1 VSQRIRHSFGSFF
14 ARLLLGLLAVSV
26 PVMIVLAV
34 VLTRSAAGTLE
45 ESVGESFRLTADES
59 SAQITKWLQER
70 DSDVKILAT
79 LMTEPALGADASQD
93 LKHFSDVYG
102 AYAGIQVLDA
112 RGRILAGSHST
123 TRAILPP
130 RSSVR
135 ERALRS
141 AEMRTA
147 LRVDD
152 AVRVLVSRQFTA
164 AGGAR
169 RIVVA
174 DLKRA
179 AIATFLAEADNGV
192 AFTTLVV
199 DAEKR
204 VVAREGSELTAEQV
218 ASEGVG
224 AVFTEHSARRALAG
238 QSGWLRLD
246 GWVAGYSPVKSL
258 GWAVVTR
265 QHDYIALADVT
276 SQRRLAIVIVIAGIA
291 LTALFALLFARRV
304 TRPITALAATS
315 RHVTAGDLKARVTPA
330 GPRELRDLAESF
342 NGMVQGLDTLAGKV
356 RTASA
361 EISSSATQLAASS
374 EELSA
379 TATEQSAAA
388 VETSA
393 TMEELSRTSTSIAE
407 GATAVAHQSAETR
420 AVIAQADEDITASSV
435 RTLALSDQV
444 AQIGGILALINE
456 LADQTNLLALNAA
469 IEAARAGE
477 AGAGFAVVA
486 DEIRSLAERSKG
498 SAKEIATIIQ
508 GTQAE
513 TNATVMAME
522 KGSAQLRR
530 GVDLMDDVTEAIS
543 QVQHTTQQQEAAGVE
558 VVATMESLT
567 EGSRQTSSTI
577 DEVAA
582 AVGNLAALAADLATT
597 AARSAGQQSTV
608 DPMSEAPFT
617 FGLTE
622 PEATINGHAPL
633 VTAGER

>member
-1 VSQRIRHSFGSFF
+1 
-14 ARLLLGLLAVSV
+14 
-26 PVMIVLAV
+26 
-34 VLTRSAAGTLE
+34 
-45 ESVGESFRLTADES
+45 
-59 SAQITKWLQER
+59 
-70 DSDVKILAT
+70 
-79 LMTEPALGADASQD
+79 
-93 LKHFSDVYG
+93 
-102 AYAGIQVLDA
+102 
-112 RGRILAGSHST
+112 
-123 TRAILPP
+123 
-130 RSSVR
+130 
-135 ERALRS
+135 
-141 AEMRTA
+141 
-147 LRVDD
+147 
-152 AVRVLVSRQFTA
+152 
-164 AGGAR
+164 
-169 RIVVA
+169 
-174 DLKRA
+174 
-179 AIATFLAEADNGV
+179 
-192 AFTTLVV
+192 
-199 DAEKR
+199 
-204 VVAREGSELTAEQV
+204 
-218 ASEGVG
+218 
-224 AVFTEHSARRALAG
+224 
-238 QSGWLRLD
+238 
-246 GWVAGYSPVKSL
+246 
-258 GWAVVTR
+258 
-265 QHDYIALADVT
+265 
-276 SQRRLAIVIVIAGIA
+276 
-291 LTALFALLFARRV
+291 
-304 TRPITALAATS
+304 
-315 RHVTAGDLKARVTPA
+315 
-330 GPRELRDLAESF
+330 
-342 NGMVQGLDTLAGKV
+342 LDTLAGKV

-407 GATAVAHQSAETR
+407 GATAVARQSAETR

-582 AVGNLAALAADLATT
+582 AVGNLAALAADLAST
-597 AARSAGQQSTV
+597 AARSAGQQATV
-608 DPMSEAPFT
+608 DPASEPPFT